1 MSYTEEDLIELQR
14 IHRNNYKIIHN
25 LIRNIFDKT
34 VDKQIRADLL
44 KVMEYVYNQEVFCQK
59 DINISEKAIK
69 RSAETANPNTSK

>member
-1 MSYTEEDLIELQR
+1 MSYTEEDLMELQK
-14 IHRNNYKIIHN
+14 IHREHYKIVHN

-69 RSAETANPNTSK
+69 RSAASTKPNTSK